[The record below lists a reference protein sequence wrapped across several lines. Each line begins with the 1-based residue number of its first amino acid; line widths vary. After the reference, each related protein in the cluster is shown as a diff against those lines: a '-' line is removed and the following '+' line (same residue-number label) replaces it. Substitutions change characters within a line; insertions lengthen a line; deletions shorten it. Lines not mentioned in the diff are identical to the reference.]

1 VLDAIYT
8 VTRDAL
14 ASPALQ
20 EKLDAQGLTVKIEAP
35 DVFAARIRRETA
47 VWADIITSRNITA
60 N

>member
-1 VLDAIYT
+1 